1 MNPFGGKL
9 SLIVEPRLTGNGWY
23 LFGDPSTAPVLEYA
37 YLSSAQGPQL
47 SSRDG
52 WEVLGR
58 EFRVTLDFGA
68 GATDHRGAYRN
79 AGA

>member
-1 MNPFGGKL
+1 M
-9 SLIVEPRLTGNGWY
+9 
-23 LFGDPSTAPVLEYA
+23 LEYA

-47 SSRDG
+47 SSRGG

-58 EFRVTLDFGA
+58 EFRVTLNFGV
-68 GATDHRGAYRN
+68 GAMDYQGAHRN

>member
-1 MNPFGGKL
+1 MPCSG
-9 SLIVEPRLTGNGWY
+9 Y
-23 LFGDPSTAPVLEYA
+23 LFGDPATAPVLEYA
-37 YLSSAQGPQL
+37 YQSSAQGPQL

-68 GATDHRGAYRN
+68 GVTDHRGACRN